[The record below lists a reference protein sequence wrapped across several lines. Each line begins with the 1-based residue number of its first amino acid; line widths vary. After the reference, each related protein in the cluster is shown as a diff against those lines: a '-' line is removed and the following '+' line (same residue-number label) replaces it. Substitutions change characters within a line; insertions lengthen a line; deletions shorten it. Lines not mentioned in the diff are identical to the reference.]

1 MTKPIE
7 VEIYDQRYTV
17 KADADAEYIKRV
29 AAFVDEQMRA
39 VAQGMKTA
47 TLSKLAVLAA
57 LNIAHQ
63 YLQIEDAREKGETNV
78 ERRLMSLMDSLDEQV
93 PTSRLG

>member
-7 VEIYDQRYTV
+7 VEIYDQRYAV
-17 KADADAEYIKRV
+17 KADADEEYIKRV

-57 LNIAHQ
+57 LNIAHR
-63 YLQIEDAREKGETNV
+63 YLQAEEAREKGETDV
-78 ERRLMSLMDSLDEQV
+78 EHRLLTLMDSLDEQL